1 MKLTKPKINHN
12 HKNMSQ
18 ASKKFKIRKEK
29 ELNNNNFTK
38 NQVNKKVV
46 QVTTY
51 MRINKA
57 NK

>member
-1 MKLTKPKINHN
+1 MKFIKLKINHN
-12 HKNMSQ
+12 HKDMSQ

-29 ELNNNNFTK
+29 ELSNNNFRK

-46 QVTTY
+46 QVMTY